1 VNNSNN
7 LQSIQKKA
15 EKLVAQLEKSNAAVL
30 QSLTIS
36 IISISN
42 FKFSHTQFSP
52 EEINYYKNK
61 IPSLAGRYAAK
72 LSIRKALN
80 KNIPFKDISILS
92 SQSGEPL
99 LSLAKNTE
107 TSHNLSFSIT
117 HEDELA
123 AGLLAVSKAKYEL
136 VIGLDATRNNRIAT
150 VAKQLPVL
158 QKILTKKE
166 LDEAYTNEQLAKIW
180 TAKEAVSKA
189 LGIGIWHGGVLQ
201 KIEILIQDDKTKVK
215 LHEEMLEIAKNKGIS
230 KWNISFISDEKFTLA
245 LVLGF
250 PQE

>member
-1 VNNSNN
+1 MNNSNN
-7 LQSIQKKA
+7 LQSIQGKA
-15 EKLVAQLEKSNAAVL
+15 EKLVAQLEKSNPSLL

-42 FKFSHTQFSP
+42 FKFSPTQFTP

-61 IPSLAGRYAAK
+61 IPSLAARYAAK
-72 LSIRKALN
+72 LSICKALN

-92 SQSGEPL
+92 SQLGEPI
-99 LSLAKNTE
+99 LSLPQNNE
-107 TSHNLSFSIT
+107 TSPTLSLSIT

-123 AGLLAVSKAKYEL
+123 AGLVSVSKNKNQIA
-136 VIGLDATRNNRIAT
+136 IGLDATLNSRIAS

-158 QKILTKKE
+158 QKILTKNE
-166 LDEAYTNEQLAKIW
+166 LHKHYTDEQLAKIW
-180 TAKEAVSKA
+180 TAKEAISKA
-189 LGIGIWHGGVLQ
+189 LGIGIWHGGILQ
-201 KIEILIQDDKTKVK
+201 KIEISIQDNLAEVK
-215 LHEEMLEIAKNKGIS
+215 LHNELLELTKNKGIS

-245 LVLGF
+245 LALGF